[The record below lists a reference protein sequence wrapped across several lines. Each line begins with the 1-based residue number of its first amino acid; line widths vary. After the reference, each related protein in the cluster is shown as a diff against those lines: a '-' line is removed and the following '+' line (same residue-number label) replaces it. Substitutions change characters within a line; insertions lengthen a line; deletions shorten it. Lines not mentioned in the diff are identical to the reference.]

1 LSPVKVKTS
10 KAVNLQTGNERPEET
25 SLSGPITTLTVFHF
39 RGRQRLWAFMQ
50 MGLARPGLKKL
61 PGQCFYKLLGSGRG
75 KVFSLRPDWSRYA
88 FLGVWESEGAARDFL
103 ENSVFMRRYRAKAY
117 RQGSVILRTIAAHGK
132 WNGQNPF
139 LPAGATYT
147 SGPVAALTR
156 ATIRPL
162 RLAAFWRQ
170 AVRVNESFGRAA
182 GLLSSIGIGEAP
194 FIRQATFST
203 WESLDDLKQFAYGE
217 KVHRRTIQRVR
228 QEGWYSEELFARFA
242 IVEISQPFP

>member
-1 LSPVKVKTS
+1 MKTPE
-10 KAVNLQTGNERPEET
+10 AVNLQTGSEKPEET
-25 SLSGPITTLTVFHF
+25 GLTGPVTTLTIFHF

-50 MGLARPGLKKL
+50 MGQARPLLKKL
-61 PGQCFYKLLGSGRG
+61 PGLRFYKLLGSGRV

-88 FLGVWESEGAARDFL
+88 FLGVWESEQAARDFL
-103 ENSVFMRRYRAKAY
+103 ENSAFMRRYRAKADCPA
-117 RQGSVILRTIAAHGK
+117 SVILRTISAHGK

-147 SGPVAALTR
+147 AGPVAALTR
-156 ATIRPL
+156 ATIRPV

-170 AVRVNESFGRAA
+170 AGRVNESFDGAA

-217 KVHRRTIQRVR
+217 KVHRQTIQRVR

-242 IVEISQPFP
+242 IVEISRPFP